1 MSLYTNKLWNNSHD
15 IKYHNDEVDLRWEEI
30 AAPSNFISFDLDH
43 ENLNWEVYYQKIHES
58 NSLLQKQDSLNKDEE
73 LNLKNKD
80 DKSKENKFD
89 ASNSDYEKKEEKSST
104 IWILDSNT
112 TNFQIKR
119 CEDLDDKEEPMPTS
133 KDSQFDDSLENL
145 KRIIDNKIKGVDKQN
160 RFGRKEDRGKYLI
173 YLILFKLRYLFWN
186 EVKYLLQ
193 MLYIMDLLFWV

>member
-1 MSLYTNKLWNNSHD
+1 MSLYTNKLWNNCHD

-43 ENLNWEVYYQKIHES
+43 ENLNWEVYYQKIHDS
-58 NSLLQKQDSLNKDEE
+58 NSLLHKQDSLNKDEE

-104 IWILDSNT
+104 IWVPDNNT
-112 TNFQIKR
+112 ANFQIKR
-119 CEDLDDKEEPMPTS
+119 CEGLDDKEKPMPTS

-160 RFGRKEDRGKYLI
+160 RFGRKEDRGKLLI

-193 MLYIMDLLFWV
+193 IPYIMDLLFWV